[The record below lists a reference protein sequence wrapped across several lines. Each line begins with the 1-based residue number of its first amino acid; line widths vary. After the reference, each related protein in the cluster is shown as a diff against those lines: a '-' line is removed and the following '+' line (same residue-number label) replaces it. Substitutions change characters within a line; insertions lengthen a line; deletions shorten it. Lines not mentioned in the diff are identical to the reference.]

1 MIISGSVTNERW
13 RRAPRPLLLF
23 VLLLFVLLLFVL
35 PRLMASSPLA
45 LLTLGGCSTVTALA
59 LIKQRNTVGEGESF
73 NGLGV
78 GQIRD
83 PSRPLWKKH
92 EWGSLVFS
100 T

>member
-13 RRAPRPLLLF
+13 RRAPRP
-23 VLLLFVLLLFVL
+23 LLLFVL

-59 LIKQRNTVGEGESF
+59 LIKQSNTVGEGESL
-73 NGLGV
+73 NSLGV

-83 PSRPLWKKH
+83 ASRPLWKKH
-92 EWGSLVFS
+92 EWASLVFS

>member
-13 RRAPRPLLLF
+13 RRAPRP
-23 VLLLFVLLLFVL
+23 LLLFVLLLFVL

-59 LIKQRNTVGEGESF
+59 LIKQSNTVGEGESF

-83 PSRPLWKKH
+83 PSQPLWKK
-92 EWGSLVFS
+92 WGSLVFLA
-100 T
+100 